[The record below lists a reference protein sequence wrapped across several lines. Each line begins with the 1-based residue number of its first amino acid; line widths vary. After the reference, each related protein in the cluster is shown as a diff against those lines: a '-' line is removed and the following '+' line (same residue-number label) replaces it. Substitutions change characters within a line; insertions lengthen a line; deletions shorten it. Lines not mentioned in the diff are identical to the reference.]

1 MPAEFRPSSS
11 SPSNVPTYRE
21 VALTGVAGA
30 TAMAI
35 AMGIGRFY
43 YTPILPAMMSGVPM
57 GPAEAG
63 YVASANYVGYLVGA
77 VLAAYGWAEGIERRV
92 ALSGL
97 LATALLLFSMSLT
110 TSILAFSIIRFLA
123 GLASAFVMIFSS
135 SLVLSFGLARARPA
149 VQSIHFGGVG
159 TGISLSALLFAAVM
173 LFDGGWRGAWIAGG
187 VAALVGLGVAA
198 VLLPRHV
205 SRTGAVEKEPAL
217 VWTRP
222 LVLLTL
228 SYGLFGFGYVV
239 TATFLVAIVR
249 EAGGTPSSEALAWLV
264 TGLAAAPSVALWGI
278 VARRYGLI
286 VTFIAGCLVEAV
298 GVAASVF
305 LPLPLGPIVGGLLL
319 GFTFVMIT
327 AYGLQAGRAYAGRSP
342 RRAFALMTAAFGVGQ
357 IIGPVIAGNFA
368 HMTGDY
374 VLGSLSA
381 VLALVLA
388 AVLVVP
394 LRRI

>member
-1 MPAEFRPSSS
+1 MPAEFPPSSS
-11 SPSNVPTYRE
+11 SSSAAPNARE
-21 VALTGVAGA
+21 VALTGMAGA
-30 TAMAI
+30 VAMAI

-43 YTPILPAMMSGVPM
+43 YTPILPMMMSGVPM

-63 YVASANYVGYLVGA
+63 YIASANYLGYLLGA

-97 LATALLLFSMSLT
+97 LATAVLLFSMSLT
-110 TSILAFSIIRFLA
+110 TSILAFSVIRFLA

-135 SLVLSFGLARARPA
+135 SLVLSYGLARAKPG
-149 VQSIHFGGVG
+149 VQSVHFGGVG
-159 TGISLSALLFAAVM
+159 TGIAVSALLFGAVM
-173 LFDGGWRGAWIAGG
+173 LLDGGWRAAWVAGG
-187 VAALVGLGVAA
+187 VAALLGLGLAA
-198 VLLPRHV
+198 VLLPRQV
-205 SRTGAVEKEPAL
+205 SRSGAVEKEPPL

-228 SYGLFGFGYVV
+228 AYGLFGFGYVV

-249 EAGGTPSSEALAWLV
+249 EAGGSSNSEALAWLV

-278 VARRYGLI
+278 AARRFGLI
-286 VTFIAGCLVEAV
+286 DTFIAGCLVEAV
-298 GVAASVF
+298 GVAASVL
-305 LPLPLGPIVGGLLL
+305 LPLPLGPVIGGVLL
-319 GFTFVMIT
+319 GLTFVMVT

-357 IIGPVIAGNFA
+357 IIGPVIAGNLA
-368 HMTGDY
+368 HLTGNY

-381 VLALVLA
+381 VIALVLA
-388 AVLVVP
+388 AGLVVP